1 MKKLLFAPPA
11 DSLLA
16 SRLLPDKKEDFL
28 GQPHLMG
35 PGGVLSGFFDAGT
48 LRSMVLFGP
57 PGCGKSSF
65 VHLSKSLLPFH
76 FETVRGAEDGL
87 PNLRKALEA
96 GKSFREAGQQTVVVI
111 EEIDRFTR
119 SQQDV
124 LVPYLER
131 GDVILLGLSF
141 DNPIRALLPT
151 LVSRVLIFPFHSL
164 APEDLKKLLERGR
177 NRLQRDRGAPVRIED
192 EAADLLVRRAGGDG
206 RKLLL
211 ALEALAVSCGGM
223 SGPVNIGLD
232 EAVRFEGISG
242 GLLRDGESHY
252 DFISAFIKSVRNHDP
267 DAALHYL
274 ARMIETGE
282 DPMYVARRLVILA
295 AEDIG
300 LANPQALSI
309 AVSCLEAVRSIG
321 LPEARIP
328 LAETAIYL
336 ALSPKSN
343 SAYTA
348 IGRAI
353 KAVRD
358 GFLPPVPEFLK
369 NVHLRSES
377 LWEEAAPESSE
388 YVYPHDQESGVSG
401 QEYVPGNP
409 RFYGPSK
416 RQCGEEAGMV
426 ARQKEWERL
435 KKWGERDVWARSRE
449 ASKPKKKGK

>member
-1 MKKLLFAPPA
+1 MKKSIFAPPS

-16 SRLLPDKKEDFL
+16 SRLLPEKKEDFL

-35 PGGVLSGFFDAGT
+35 HGGILSGFLDAGT
-48 LRSMVLFGP
+48 LRSTILFGP

-65 VHLSKSLLPFH
+65 VHLAKSLLPFH

-87 PNLRKALEA
+87 PILRKALEA

-151 LVSRVLIFPFHSL
+151 LVSRALIFPFRPL
-164 APEDLKKLLERGR
+164 APLDLKKLLERGR

-192 EAADLLVRRAGGDG
+192 GAGDLLVRRAGGDG

-211 ALEALAVSCGGM
+211 VLEAFAVSYGGT
-223 SGPVNIGLD
+223 SGPVNIGLED
-232 EAVRFEGISG
+232 AMRFEGLSG

-295 AEDIG
+295 SEDIG
-300 LANPQALSI
+300 LANPGALPI

-336 ALSPKSN
+336 SLSPKSN
-343 SAYTA
+343 SAYKA

-353 KAVRD
+353 KAVRE

-377 LWEEAAPESSE
+377 LWEEESTESSE
-388 YVYPHDQESGVSG
+388 YIYPHDQETGVSG

-409 RFYGPSK
+409 RFYVPSK
-416 RQCGEEAGMV
+416 LQRGDEAGMV
-426 ARQKEWERL
+426 ERQREWERL
-435 KKWGERDVWARSRE
+435 KDWGERNVWTQDRE
-449 ASKPKKKGK
+449 APRPKKKGN